1 MDDRAQKGLILKKAR
16 EAKGVSLETVQEVTK
31 IPLDSLKAI
40 EENYRVRTL
49 TDFYYRAFVKMYAKY
64 LKVDIASILSDYKP
78 EQLPEP
84 TKFHKGKNFWQD
96 EKIPFF
102 AKEAVKK
109 IIRGLLILVVLFVCF
124 RLGSCWFK
132 SRPSQGKKTEV
143 KLKKV
148 ETKRSEKSKPLAEKK
163 VAAPKASTSVSPRA
177 SVPAPIVSKRSNKK
191 INLVVRTKK
200 NTWISVRVDGV
211 DMSRTSLT
219 KGAVESWNALE
230 SIELSGKNLNDLE
243 FELNGE
249 PTNPFGK
256 TRRGIKKILID
267 QDGFKI
273 KD

>member
-16 EAKGVSLETVQEVTK
+16 ETKGISLEMVQEVTK

-84 TKFHKGKNFWQD
+84 AKFHKGKNFWQD

-109 IIRGLLILVVLFVCF
+109 IIKGLLFFIVLFVCF
-124 RLGSCWFK
+124 RMGSCWFK
-132 SRPSQGKKTEV
+132 SRPLSSIKPEIKI
-143 KLKKV
+143 KKV
-148 ETKRSEKSKPLAEKK
+148 EKKKNEKIKAVVEKK
-163 VAAPKASTSVSPRA
+163 VFPAKPLIAAAPHASI
-177 SVPAPIVSKRSNKK
+177 PAPIVSKRSNKK
-191 INLVVRTKK
+191 INLVIKTKK

-211 DMSRTSLT
+211 DMFRTTLA
-219 KGAVESWNALE
+219 KGSVDSWTASE